1 MVAYQGY
8 TTFDARLDI
17 VAAMSQIR
25 KLQGTQTNTVPEKVY
40 VVAHCVGSL
49 ALSCGPLDGMIPAE
63 YIKGSRRPLFYYSDF
78 GQGKQDKSEQVNAD
92 ESIIQRS
99 SGFMVQLYE

>member
-17 VAAMSQIR
+17 AAALSQIR
-25 KLQGTQTNTVPEKVY
+25 KLQETQTNTVPEKVY

-49 ALSCGPLDGMIPAE
+49 APVCQMI
-63 YIKGSRRPLFYYSDF
+63 
-78 GQGKQDKSEQVNAD
+78 
-92 ESIIQRS
+92 
-99 SGFMVQLYE
+99 